1 MSTPSKTKNATGG
14 EYPPL
19 TFAVKDKQSRDLAL
33 MCYSHDYV
41 TYDKDIYIS
50 GDWAISK
57 DRRQG
62 LIGRKVVLYEGK
74 GKEAYIGGEIVAI
87 VDRGKATWLRGKGK
101 PSICAVVFKRIS
113 SLDGFT
119 GHLLSTKGQ
128 QNVQYF

>member
-1 MSTPSKTKNATGG
+1 MSEPSKRKPAHGG
-14 EYPPL
+14 YPPM
-19 TFAVKDKQSRDLAL
+19 TFAVKEKFNKDLAL

-57 DRRQG
+57 DKRNG

-74 GKEAYIGGEIVAI
+74 GKEAYLGGEIVAI
-87 VDRGKATWLRGKGK
+87 VDRGKATWLRGKGQ
-101 PSICAVVFKRIS
+101 PSICAVVFKRDIS
-113 SLDGFT
+113 LEGFI
-119 GHLLSTKGQ
+119 GHLSSTKGQ